1 MVGTTAGAEGE
12 STTAVAGRGRSST
25 NAAFLPGWLESAASR
40 GGYALNKSM
49 PSLGTLH
56 ASLVEFVP
64 GVKREDTAHVIGAL
78 VCPNT
83 LKTPRIHPS
92 NGVYV
97 AVCGE
102 TVYAKCSDNSCCF
115 LGGASNTDE
124 DHGYP
129 EVVQGTVTWRRPW
142 VKYTEESY
150 KRLLVRMKP

>member
-1 MVGTTAGAEGE
+1 MGGTTASAA
-12 STTAVAGRGRSST
+12 SAGRPRSSSS
-25 NAAFLPGWLESAASR
+25 AASLPGWLESAVSQ

-49 PSLGTLH
+49 PSLGTLY

-64 GVKREDTAHVIGAL
+64 EAKREDTAHIIGAL

-92 NGVYV
+92 NGIYV
-97 AVCGE
+97 VVCGE

-115 LGGASNTDE
+115 LKMDGAGE
-124 DHGYP
+124 DSGQTP
-129 EVVQGTVTWRRPW
+129 EVVQGTVMWRRPW

-150 KRLLVRMKP
+150 KSLLRRMKA